1 MKLINTCL
9 TTLFVLALSTGSAI
23 AQNSDSSRKY
33 HPFLSDNFRI
43 GVGAYRPSKTT
54 TLGADLTEIGADQ
67 LEGKDDQSTALLN
80 FRWRFTKNWHFA
92 ATYWNTDST
101 TERTLTENFE
111 FGGTDPPTEFL
122 AGSTVG
128 MGVDTTIARLFWGR
142 SFFRKPNHDWG
153 VGLGL
158 HWLEIDAFV
167 EAKVDLGAGFKE
179 QYHEGASASVP
190 LPNLGIWY
198 LYSWSPN
205 WVLTSR
211 FDWLEVSVDEFSGS
225 MYDVSVGV
233 NYQMS
238 DHFGLGF
245 GLSGFLL
252 DVEVN
257 SPAWGNANLENK
269 QFGPNLSVTWNW

>member
-9 TTLFVLALSTGSAI
+9 TTMIFLALSTGSAI
-23 AQNSDSSRKY
+23 AQDSDSSRKY

-43 GVGAYRPSKTT
+43 GVGVYTPSKKT
-54 TLGADLTEIGADQ
+54 TLGADLGSIGAEK
-67 LEGKDDQSTALLN
+67 LEGEDDQSTALLN

-92 ATYWNTDST
+92 TTYWNTDST
-101 TERTLTENFE
+101 TQQTLTEDYTPPFE
-111 FGGTDPPTEFL
+111 DAPTFK
-122 AGSTVG
+122 AGSFVG

-167 EAKVDLGAGFKE
+167 EGKVDIGGGIE
-179 QYHEGASASVP
+179 EERHEGAKASVP

-198 LYSWSPN
+198 MWSWSPN

-211 FDWLEVSVDEFSGS
+211 FDWLEVTVDEFSGS
-225 MYDVSVGV
+225 MYDVSVGL

-257 SPAWGNANLENK
+257 SPEWGNASLENR